1 MKAVILS
8 GGPSTRL
15 AKETTAKPKPMVES
29 GDKPVLCHILK
40 SYSQQGIGAR
50 YAVAAAGR
58 TTGRRPMNKAFISK
72 RDDFEWR
79 AKTHAVA

>member
-1 MKAVILS
+1 LKAVILT
-8 GGPSTRL
+8 GGLSTRL
-15 AKETTAKPKPMVES
+15 AKETTAKPKPMVEI
-29 GDKPVLCHILK
+29 GDKPVLCHILT

-58 TTGRRPMNKAFISK
+58 TTGRRPMNKAFISE